1 MERRRRLVGRR
12 RTATGATSFR
22 RPVLWYKMRSSSF
35 TGSSSRSTFWPSNR
49 PAQISA
55 RTSASVTLHRRIS
68 TRQRQ
73 SLLCGA
79 RRPHVA
85 SERAAG
91 YHGRAG
97 GTHIASQSPVSIL
110 SNIARQLSTSFRD
123 CLNVVGKA
131 GYVPNSA

>member
-1 MERRRRLVGRR
+1 M
-12 RTATGATSFR
+12 TGATAAR
-22 RPVLWYKMRSSSF
+22 RPVSRYKRRSSSG
-35 TGSSSRSTFWPSNR
+35 TGSSSRSTFWPPNR

-73 SLLCGA
+73 SLWCDD
-79 RRPHVA
+79 RRPDAA

-91 YHGRAG
+91 SHGRAG

-110 SNIARQLSTSFRD
+110 SNIARQLLTSVRD
-123 CLNVVGKA
+123 CLNVIGKV